1 MRPSS
6 SLAPRQPEV
15 RLARVHQSGLQRGGS
30 NEPETGSHVRYIDR
44 TRAYYEA
51 EGYAKPYEWAHFD
64 QIPFTPFASL
74 GRPLSQCR
82 VGLVTTSEMA
92 RRDVEA
98 GARRSEAARVRAAD
112 RLPVEELYSR
122 KAAYDR
128 YATTL
133 DDVDSYLPLTHLHRF
148 AAEGRIGAVA
158 PRFQVIHSEYSQRK
172 TLTVDAPEILKQ
184 MREDRV
190 DVAVLAAV

>member
-1 MRPSS
+1 MSDER
-6 SLAPRQPEV
+6 A
-15 RLARVHQSGLQRGGS
+15 
-30 NEPETGSHVRYIDR
+30 SHVRYIDK
-44 TRAYYEA
+44 TRAYYQA
-51 EGYAKPYEWAHFD
+51 EGYDKPYEWAHFD
-64 QIPFTPFASL
+64 DIPFTPFSSV

-82 VGLVTTSEMA
+82 VGVVTTSEMT
-92 RRDVEA
+92 RRDGEA
-98 GARRSEAARVRAAD
+98 GPGDPRRLVYSLPTD
-112 RLPVEELYSR
+112 LPVDQLYSK

-148 AAEGRIGAVA
+148 VAEERIGAVA

-172 TLTVDAPEILKQ
+172 TLTVDAPEILEQ

-190 DVAVLAAV
+190 DVAVLTAV

>member
-1 MRPSS
+1 MSR
-6 SLAPRQPEV
+6 
-15 RLARVHQSGLQRGGS
+15 
-30 NEPETGSHVRYIDR
+30 ETASHVRYIDR

-64 QIPFTPFASL
+64 HTPFTPFASI
-74 GRPLSQCR
+74 GKPLSRCR
-82 VGLVTTSEMA
+82 VGVVTTSEMA

-98 GARRSEAARVRAAD
+98 GPDDPRRLVYVLPTD
-112 RLPVEELYSR
+112 VPVEELYSR
-122 KAAYDR
+122 KEAYDR

-133 DDVDSYLPLTHLHRF
+133 DDVDSYLPLTHLQRF
-148 AAEGRIGAVA
+148 VAEGKIGAVA
-158 PRFQVIHSEYSQRK
+158 PRFQMIQSEYSHRK

-190 DVAVLAAV
+190 DVAVLTAV

>member
-1 MRPSS
+1 MSR
-6 SLAPRQPEV
+6 
-15 RLARVHQSGLQRGGS
+15 
-30 NEPETGSHVRYIDR
+30 ETASHVRYIDK

-51 EGYAKPYEWAHFD
+51 EGYATPYEWAHFD
-64 QIPFTPFASL
+64 HVPFTPFASV
-74 GRPLSQCR
+74 GKPLSRCR
-82 VGLVTTSEMA
+82 VGVVTTSEMA
-92 RRDVEA
+92 RRGAEA
-98 GARRSEAARVRAAD
+98 GPDDPRRLVYALPAD
-112 RLPVEELYSR
+112 VSVEELYSR

-148 AAEGRIGAVA
+148 VAEGKIGAVA
-158 PRFQVIHSEYSQRK
+158 PRFQMIQSEYSQRK

-190 DVAVLAAV
+190 DVAVLTAV

>member
-1 MRPSS
+1 MSR
-6 SLAPRQPEV
+6 
-15 RLARVHQSGLQRGGS
+15 
-30 NEPETGSHVRYIDR
+30 ETGSHVRYIDR

-51 EGYAKPYEWAHFD
+51 EGYAKPYGWAHFD
-64 QIPFTPFASL
+64 HIPFTPFASI
-74 GRPLSQCR
+74 GKPLSQCR

-98 GARRSEAARVRAAD
+98 EPDDLRRLVYS
-112 RLPVEELYSR
+112 LPTSIPVEGLRSR
-122 KAAYDR
+122 KEAYDR

-148 AAEGRIGAVA
+148 VAEGMIGAVA
-158 PRFQVIHSEYSQRK
+158 PRFQMIYSEYSHRK
-172 TLTVDAPEILKQ
+172 TLTIDAPEILKQ

-190 DVAVLAAV
+190 DVAVLTAV

>member
-1 MRPSS
+1 MGR
-6 SLAPRQPEV
+6 
-15 RLARVHQSGLQRGGS
+15 
-30 NEPETGSHVRYIDR
+30 ETASHVRYIDR

-64 QIPFTPFASL
+64 HIPFTPFASV
-74 GRPLSQCR
+74 GKPLSQCR
-82 VGLVTTSEMA
+82 VGVVTTSEMA
-92 RRDVEA
+92 RRDAEA
-98 GARRSEAARVRAAD
+98 VPDDPRRLVYALPTDV
-112 RLPVEELYSR
+112 PVEELHSR

-133 DDVDSYLPLTHLHRF
+133 DDVDSYLPLTHLQRF
-148 AAEGRIGAVA
+148 VAEGKIDAVA
-158 PRFQVIHSEYSQRK
+158 PRFQMIFSEYSHRK

-190 DVAVLAAV
+190 DVAVLTAV